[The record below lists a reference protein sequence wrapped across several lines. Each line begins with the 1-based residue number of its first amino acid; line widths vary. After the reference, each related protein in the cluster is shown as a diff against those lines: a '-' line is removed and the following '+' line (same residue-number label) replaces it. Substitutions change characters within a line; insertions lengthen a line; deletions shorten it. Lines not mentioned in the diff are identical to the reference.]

1 MANSFRGLQES
12 KERVVPKLITIAWLE
27 VAGVIKILGEQ
38 TSLPLM
44 GLMSKYGV
52 DYQAHS

>member
-1 MANSFRGLQES
+1 MANSFRGIKS
-12 KERVVPKLITIAWLE
+12 KERVITIAWLE

-52 DYQAHS
+52 AYQAHS

>member
-1 MANSFRGLQES
+1 VL
-12 KERVVPKLITIAWLE
+12 KIAWLE

-44 GLMSKYGV
+44 GLISNYGV
-52 DYQAHS
+52 AYQAHS

>member
-44 GLMSKYGV
+44 
-52 DYQAHS
+52 